1 MVFTDARTNRSI
13 DIPFDAYRQLVAEV
27 EAEVTADPETK
38 LAVDRLINTRF
49 NRALE
54 ARVTAMID
62 AKQEA
67 A

>member
-1 MVFTDARTNRSI
+1 MIFTDARTSRSI
-13 DIPFDAYRQLVAEV
+13 DIPFDVYRKLVAQV
-27 EAEVTADPETK
+27 EAEVNADPETK
-38 LAVDRLINTRF
+38 LAVERLINTRF

-54 ARVTAMID
+54 ARVTAMIE